1 MRTTLNIDEDVLLAA
16 KNLARMQKKSTG
28 AVISE
33 LARLALTHSP
43 ATPEGREQGGFYG
56 FRPLPRRGGLVSNEL
71 INKLRAAS
79 E

>member
-16 KNLARMQKKSTG
+16 KNLAHIKKKSVG

-33 LARLALTHSP
+33 LARLALTPSTK
-43 ATPEGREQGGFYG
+43 APERNDPEGFYG
-56 FRPLPRRGGLVSNEL
+56 FKPLPRRGGTVSNGL
-71 INKLRAAS
+71 IDKLRATS